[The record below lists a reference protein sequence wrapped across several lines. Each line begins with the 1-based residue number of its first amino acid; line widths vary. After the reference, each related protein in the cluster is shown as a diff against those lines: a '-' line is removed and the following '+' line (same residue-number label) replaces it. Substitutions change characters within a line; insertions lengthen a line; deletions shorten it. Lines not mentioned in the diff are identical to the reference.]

1 MKFLFVAGGSSATV
15 FTVSPLAT
23 ALRNAG
29 HEILVAAN
37 EPLPDIAAGIGLP
50 SISIVPEPVFH
61 FMRFDRSG
69 NPVEPPKD
77 SRENMLHTGRAF
89 GRMAAAGLDALRD
102 IARDWRPDAI
112 VGGSMTYA
120 AGLLAAHLGVPYVR
134 QAWDV
139 VPTDGADPGAE
150 EELRP
155 ELSALGL
162 TGLPDPTL
170 SIDVCPPSLQ
180 PCLPSSAGHGG
191 QLMHWVPGNGQR
203 RIERWMF
210 TRPENRRRV
219 VITTGTRALAFQ
231 SADALRSLVEQ
242 LSRTG
247 AEVLI
252 AAPEQVSEKFG
263 GELKDVRIGWLPL
276 DVVAPTCDL
285 LVHHG
290 GGVTAMTAM
299 NAGVPQLIAPEA
311 SYMEIVARALSD
323 FGAGLALP
331 TQGQGPDQDQTE
343 AIVSGCREILSDPR
357 YTQRARILSEEMAT
371 LPTPS
376 EVALVVEKLAAG

>member
-1 MKFLFVAGGSSATV
+1 MKLLFIAGGSSATV
-15 FTVSPLAT
+15 FTIAPLAT

-29 HEILVAAN
+29 HDVLVAAN

-50 SISIVPEPVFH
+50 SVSIVPQPVFH

-69 NPVEPPKD
+69 NRIEPPKD
-77 SRENMLHTGRAF
+77 ARENMLHTGRAF
-89 GRMAAAGLDALRD
+89 GRMAAAGLEALRD
-102 IARDWRPDAI
+102 LARTWRPDAV

-120 AGLLAAHLGVPYVR
+120 AGLLAAHLQVPYVR

-150 EELRP
+150 DELRP

-162 TGLPDPTL
+162 TGLPDPAL
-170 SIDVCPPSLQ
+170 SIDVCPPSLR
-180 PCLPSSAGHGG
+180 PCLPTSAGPQG
-191 QLMHWVPGNGQR
+191 QLMRWVPGNGQR
-203 RIERWMF
+203 RVEPWMF
-210 TRPENRRRV
+210 TRPADRRRV

-231 SADALRSLVEQ
+231 SAGALRGLVDQ
-242 LSRTG
+242 LARTG

-252 AAPEQVSEKFG
+252 AAPDHVTEKLGSE
-263 GELKDVRIGWLPL
+263 LDDVHIGWLPL

-299 NAGVPQLIAPEA
+299 HAGVPQLITPEA

-323 FGAGLALP
+323 FGAGIALA
-331 TQGQGPDQDQTE
+331 TQAPDQDQTE
-343 AIVSGCREILSDPR
+343 EIAAGCREILSDPR
-357 YTQRARILSEEMAT
+357 YGQRARILSREMAS
-371 LPTPS
+371 LATPADMA
-376 EVALVVEKLAAG
+376 VAVEKLAAR

>member
-1 MKFLFVAGGSSATV
+1 MKFLFIAGGSSATV
-15 FTVSPLAT
+15 FTISPLVT
-23 ALRNAG
+23 ALRNSG
-29 HEILVAAN
+29 HEVLVAAG
-37 EPLPDIAAGIGLP
+37 EPLPDVAAGIGLP
-50 SISIVPEPVFH
+50 SVSIVPQPVFH
-61 FMRFDRSG
+61 FMRFDRAG
-69 NPVEPPKD
+69 NPTEPPRD
-77 SRENMLHTGRAF
+77 ARENMLHTGRAF

-102 IARDWRPDAI
+102 IARDWRPDVV

-155 ELSALGL
+155 ELDELGL
-162 TGLPDPTL
+162 PGLPVPAL
-170 SIDVCPPSLQ
+170 AIDVCPPSLR
-180 PCLPSSAGHGG
+180 PCLPASATAGG
-191 QLMHWVPGNGQR
+191 QLMRWVPGNGQR

-210 TRPENRRRV
+210 TRPGNRRRV
-219 VITTGTRALAFQ
+219 VVTTGTRALAFQ
-231 SADALRSLVEQ
+231 SANALRSLVDQ
-242 LSRTG
+242 LARTG

-263 GELKDVRIGWLPL
+263 DDLDDVHIGWLPL
-276 DVVAPTCDL
+276 DVVVPTCDL

-323 FGAGLALP
+323 FGSGIALP
-331 TQGQGPDQDQTE
+331 TQAPDQDQTE
-343 AIVSGCREILSDPR
+343 AIISGCQEILSDPR
-357 YTQRARILSEEMAT
+357 YTHRARILSEEMAA
-371 LPTPS
+371 LPTPA
-376 EVALVVEKLAAG
+376 EVAHTVEKLAAA

>member
-1 MKFLFVAGGSSATV
+1 MKFLFIAGGSSATV
-15 FTVSPLAT
+15 FTISPLAT

-29 HEILVAAN
+29 HDVLVAAN

-50 SISIVPEPVFH
+50 SVSIVPQPVFH
-61 FMRFDRSG
+61 FMRFDRLG
-69 NPVEPPKD
+69 NQVEPPKD
-77 SRENMLHTGRAF
+77 PRENMLHTGRAF

-102 IARDWRPDAI
+102 LARHWRPDAV

-150 EELRP
+150 DELGP

-162 TGLPDPTL
+162 TGLPDPAL
-170 SIDVCPPSLQ
+170 SIDVCPPSLR
-180 PCLPSSAGHGG
+180 PCLPASAGPGG

-203 RIERWMF
+203 RVEPWMF
-210 TRPENRRRV
+210 TRPGNRRRV

-231 SADALRSLVEQ
+231 SAPALRSLVGQ
-242 LSRTG
+242 LARAG

-252 AAPEQVSEKFG
+252 AAPDHVTEKLA
-263 GELKDVRIGWLPL
+263 GELDDVHIGWLPL

-311 SYMEIVARALSD
+311 SYMEIVASALSG
-323 FGAGLALP
+323 FGAGIALA
-331 TQGQGPDQDQTE
+331 TQAPDRDQTE
-343 AIVSGCREILSDPR
+343 EIAAGCREILSDPR
-357 YTQRARILSEEMAT
+357 YGQRARILSEEMAA
-371 LPTPS
+371 LPTPAD
-376 EVALVVEKLAAG
+376 VALTVEKLAAG

>member
-1 MKFLFVAGGSSATV
+1 MKFLFIAGGSSATV
-15 FTVSPLAT
+15 FTISPLAT

-50 SISIVPEPVFH
+50 SVSIVPQPVFH

-69 NPVEPPKD
+69 NQIEPPQD
-77 SRENMLHTGRAF
+77 ARENMLHTGRAF
-89 GRMAAAGLDALRD
+89 GRMAAAGLEALRD
-102 IARDWRPDAI
+102 LARDWRPDVV

-150 EELRP
+150 DELRP

-162 TGLPDPTL
+162 TGLPGPAL
-170 SIDVCPPSLQ
+170 SIDVCPPSLR
-180 PCLPSSAGHGG
+180 PFLPTSAGPGG
-191 QLMHWVPGNGQR
+191 QLMRWVPGNGQR
-203 RIERWMF
+203 RVEPWMF
-210 TRPENRRRV
+210 TRPANRRRV

-231 SADALRSLVEQ
+231 SADALRSLVDQ
-242 LSRTG
+242 LARTG

-252 AAPEQVSEKFG
+252 AAPDHVSEKFG
-263 GELKDVRIGWLPL
+263 SALDDVHIGWLPL

-311 SYMEIVARALSD
+311 SYMEIVARALSG
-323 FGAGLALP
+323 FGAGIALA
-331 TQGQGPDQDQTE
+331 TQAPDQDQTE
-343 AIVSGCREILSDPR
+343 EIAAGCREILSDPR
-357 YTQRARILSEEMAT
+357 YGQRARILSEEMAA
-371 LPTPS
+371 LPTPADMA
-376 EVALVVEKLAAG
+376 VAVEKLAAG